1 MYCCVYACAQARAH
15 TFASDWHR
23 EIIWT
28 PTDQPME
35 RGAHTVAS
43 ERARWTSQTVAPQPD
58 EHTRTADRSK
68 PAFSTHE
75 CPPSVCPS
83 LHHLLLPFTL
93 FAVLAACAL
102 RVRPPS
108 LIGQRADRMGT
119 MGGGAGALSPTA
131 CEKEAVSCRDSALTT
146 DSVVAIGTQR
156 LAYWLINI
164 SAAVVPCASSSSSSS
179 LHLEPME
186 GCRDVVHK
194 EN

>member
-1 MYCCVYACAQARAH
+1 MYYCVYACAQARAH

-119 MGGGAGALSPTA
+119 MGGELERWVPQPVRRRLWAAGTLLSPQI
-131 CEKEAVSCRDSALTT
+131 VSLQLVHRGLLTGSSTSAL
-146 DSVVAIGTQR
+146 
-156 LAYWLINI
+156 L
-164 SAAVVPCASSSSSSS
+164 
-179 LHLEPME
+179 
-186 GCRDVVHK
+186 
-194 EN
+194 